1 MKALAK
7 ILKYSAALTAVLA
20 LSAMFTGIVLENAKI
35 SGYLMELF
43 GVLSLINLN
52 LYIFL
57 SSKNVDVDNI
67 QPLRY
72 NCIGFGKA
80 PLPSNAY
87 KSY

>member
-20 LSAMFTGIVLENAKI
+20 LSAMFTGIVLENVKI
-35 SGYLMELF
+35 SGYLMGLF

-67 QPLRY
+67 QL
-72 NCIGFGKA
+72 FA
-80 PLPSNAY
+80 V
-87 KSY
+87 

>member
-35 SGYLMELF
+35 SGYLMGLF

-57 SSKNVDVDNI
+57 SSKNVNI
-67 QPLRY
+67 E
-72 NCIGFGKA
+72 
-80 PLPSNAY
+80 
-87 KSY
+87 

>member
-20 LSAMFTGIVLENAKI
+20 LSAMFTGIVLENVKI
-35 SGYLMELF
+35 SGYLIGLF

-57 SSKNVDVDNI
+57 SNKNVDIDNI
-67 QPLRY
+67 QR
-72 NCIGFGKA
+72 
-80 PLPSNAY
+80 
-87 KSY
+87 

>member
-35 SGYLMELF
+35 SGYLMGLF

-67 QPLRY
+67 
-72 NCIGFGKA
+72 
-80 PLPSNAY
+80 
-87 KSY
+87 

>member
-1 MKALAK
+1 MKTLAK

-20 LSAMFTGIVLENAKI
+20 LSAMFTGIVLENVKI
-35 SGYLMELF
+35 SGYLIGLF

-67 QPLRY
+67 QR
-72 NCIGFGKA
+72 
-80 PLPSNAY
+80 
-87 KSY
+87 

>member
-7 ILKYSAALTAVLA
+7 ILKYSAALTVILA
-20 LSAMFTGIVLENAKI
+20 LSAMFTGIVLENVKI
-35 SGYLMELF
+35 SGYLMGLF

-67 QPLRY
+67 
-72 NCIGFGKA
+72 
-80 PLPSNAY
+80 
-87 KSY
+87 

>member
-20 LSAMFTGIVLENAKI
+20 LSAMFTGIVLENVKI
-35 SGYLMELF
+35 SGYLMGLF

-57 SSKNVDVDNI
+57 SSKNVNI
-67 QPLRY
+67 E
-72 NCIGFGKA
+72 
-80 PLPSNAY
+80 
-87 KSY
+87 

>member
-7 ILKYSAALTAVLA
+7 ILKFSAALTVVLA
-20 LSAMFTGIVLENAKI
+20 LSAMFTGIVLENVKI
-35 SGYLMELF
+35 SGYLIGLF

-67 QPLRY
+67 
-72 NCIGFGKA
+72 
-80 PLPSNAY
+80 
-87 KSY
+87 

>member
-20 LSAMFTGIVLENAKI
+20 LSAMFTGIVLENVKI
-35 SGYLMELF
+35 SGYLMGLF

-67 QPLRY
+67 
-72 NCIGFGKA
+72 
-80 PLPSNAY
+80 
-87 KSY
+87 

>member
-7 ILKYSAALTAVLA
+7 ILKFNAALTVVLA
-20 LSAMFTGIVLENAKI
+20 LSAMFTGIVLENVKI
-35 SGYLMELF
+35 SGHLMGLF

-67 QPLRY
+67 
-72 NCIGFGKA
+72 
-80 PLPSNAY
+80 
-87 KSY
+87 

>member
-20 LSAMFTGIVLENAKI
+20 LSAMFTGIVLENVKI
-35 SGYLMELF
+35 SGYLIGLF
-43 GVLSLINLN
+43 GILSLINLN

-67 QPLRY
+67 
-72 NCIGFGKA
+72 
-80 PLPSNAY
+80 
-87 KSY
+87 

>member
-7 ILKYSAALTAVLA
+7 ILKFSAALTVVLA
-20 LSAMFTGIVLENAKI
+20 LSAMFTGIVLENVKI
-35 SGYLMELF
+35 SGYLIGLF

-67 QPLRY
+67 QR
-72 NCIGFGKA
+72 
-80 PLPSNAY
+80 
-87 KSY
+87 

>member
-7 ILKYSAALTAVLA
+7 ILKFSAALTVVLA
-20 LSAMFTGIVLENAKI
+20 LSAIFTGMILENAKI
-35 SGYLMELF
+35 CGYLMGLF

-67 QPLRY
+67 
-72 NCIGFGKA
+72 
-80 PLPSNAY
+80 
-87 KSY
+87 

>member
-20 LSAMFTGIVLENAKI
+20 LSAMFTGIVLENVKI
-35 SGYLMELF
+35 SGYLIGLF

-57 SSKNVDVDNI
+57 SNKNVDIDNI
-67 QPLRY
+67 
-72 NCIGFGKA
+72 
-80 PLPSNAY
+80 
-87 KSY
+87 